1 MVRFWI
7 DDVAVDAPESASV
20 LDAARSIGIDIPAL
34 CQHEDFPPNTSCMCC
49 LVRVNGSAAPVP
61 SCATLVREGIH
72 VESES
77 PAVRALRRTGLE
89 LLLGDHAGD
98 CRAPCENT
106 CPAHMDI
113 PNMLRYV
120 AAGDYRAAIAVVK
133 QEIALPAILGRV
145 CPELCENAC
154 RRGLHDS
161 PAAICRI
168 KRFVADRD
176 YELPTPHRPSKAVPT
191 GRRIAIVGGGPT
203 GLTAAF
209 HLALAGHGCRL
220 IEAQS
225 HLGGRLRREFS
236 VDELQPHVLE
246 QETAAV
252 LATGVACETNF
263 RIGAAQDLDHLL
275 GTVDAVVLATGRA
288 PAGWLESLGLECA
301 TSGVKVDGATRQTCR
316 DRVFAAGNVVR
327 PYKLVVQSVA
337 EGKLA
342 AECVDAMLANRPT
355 PDRRRA
361 FESRLERLS
370 GAALCEYCEAAAPVP
385 RVDVRLLEGPTSD
398 DVVRREAARCLH
410 CDCEA
415 LGHCL
420 LHRYA
425 EAYRCDAR
433 RFAGPGQ
440 VFRGRIVG
448 RCVTLDVGKCIACG
462 ICQQIA
468 AATPGAAGL
477 STLNRSDAVRIAPPP
492 GVTLD
497 DALGSATARCAAAC
511 PTGAIILNPY

>member
-1 MVRFWI
+1 MVKLWI
-7 DDVAVDAPESASV
+7 DDVAVEAPETASV
-20 LDAARSIGIDIPAL
+20 LDAARSIGLDIPAL
-34 CQHEDFPPNTSCMCC
+34 CKHDDYPPNTSCMCC
-49 LVRVNGSAAPVP
+49 LVLVDGAAAPVP
-61 SCATLVREGIH
+61 ACATPVREGMH

-77 PAVRALRRTGLE
+77 PGVRDLRRTGLE

-106 CPAHMDI
+106 CPARMDI
-113 PNMLRYV
+113 PNMLRHV
-120 AAGDYRAAIAVVK
+120 ASGDYRAAIAVVK

-145 CPELCENAC
+145 CPEVCEHAC

-176 YELPTPHRPSKAVPT
+176 YDSPHPYQPPTADST
-191 GRRIAIVGGGPT
+191 GRRVAIVGGGPT

-209 HLALAGHGCRL
+209 HLTLAGYHCRL
-220 IEAQS
+220 IEEQS

-236 VDELQPHVLE
+236 ATELPPRVLE
-246 QETAAV
+246 QEVAAV
-252 LATGVACETNF
+252 LALGVECETDR
-263 RIGAAQDLDHLL
+263 RIDGAHDLNDLL
-275 GTVDAVVLATGRA
+275 HGADAVLLATGR
-288 PAGWLESLGLECA
+288 PLSGWLQSLGVEA
-301 TSGVKVDGATRQTCR
+301 AASGVKVDSASRRTCR
-316 DRVFAAGNVVR
+316 ERVFAAGNVVR
-327 PYKLVVQSVA
+327 TYKLVVQSVA

-342 AECVDAMLANRPT
+342 AECIDAVLSGRPT

-361 FESRLERLS
+361 FESRLDRLA
-370 GAALCEYCEAAAPVP
+370 GAALCEYCEGSPPLP
-385 RVDVRLLEGPTSD
+385 RVDVRLLEGATSD
-398 DVVRREAARCLH
+398 DVVRREAERCLH

-425 EAYRCDAR
+425 EAYHCDAR

-440 VFRGRIVG
+440 TFRGRIVG
-448 RCVTLDVGKCIACG
+448 ERVTLEIGKCIACG

-477 STLNRSDAVRIAPPP
+477 ATLNRSDAIRIAPPP

-497 DALGSATARCAAAC
+497 DALGSAAKQCADAC
-511 PTGAIILNPY
+511 PTGAIVLRPG